1 MPEDSGNAKQNLVPD
16 ARFDSAY
23 LNDLTTAGTQLT
35 GHTNII
41 DWFGLHAGETR
52 NPRNVPGLQID
63 GYFLDG
69 ESKTTRAPGNL
80 YGNKR
85 LPFDSQFVIR
95 FPTAWNGKL
104 VITGAPGIRG
114 QYANDFMISDF
125 VLKKGYAFAST
136 DKGNSGLRFYSAGE
150 APGASVAEWHRRIKQ
165 LTEAA
170 KDAAEKY
177 YGEEPSRTYIT
188 GTSNAGYLTRF
199 ALEKHPDLYDGGVDW
214 AGVLW
219 RPEGPN
225 LLTFLPAALKY
236 YPKYVDPDESQ
247 TDHGTACDAIIKAG
261 FPEGSEF
268 LWRYHYEIYWNS
280 VQRVFREEFD
290 PYYLSSDVD
299 YEYSNRPQEVKNAVT
314 RVSLTG
320 KIGKPLITLHG
331 TLDTLLP
338 IKKTSDVYAGL
349 VEKAGK
355 ANLHRYYKVV
365 GGNHVDGLYDYAG
378 PDPNNPDPE
387 IRKKFREKLRPILPC
402 YRGAFDRLVE
412 WVEDE
417 KSPPDSKTVPK
428 PEGDVVNSC
437 SDLDKQE

>member
-136 DKGNSGLRFYSAGE
+136 DKGNSGLRFYSAGAISPGSFGGRM
-150 APGASVAEWHRRIKQ
+150 APAHQAAYGGRQRCSRKVLRRGTVSYVHHRNFQCR
-165 LTEAA
+165 
-170 KDAAEKY
+170 
-177 YGEEPSRTYIT
+177 
-188 GTSNAGYLTRF
+188 
-199 ALEKHPDLYDGGVDW
+199 V
-214 AGVLW
+214 
-219 RPEGPN
+219 PN
-225 LLTFLPAALKY
+225 SF
-236 YPKYVDPDESQ
+236 
-247 TDHGTACDAIIKAG
+247 C
-261 FPEGSEF
+261 
-268 LWRYHYEIYWNS
+268 
-280 VQRVFREEFD
+280 FRET
-290 PYYLSSDVD
+290 P
-299 YEYSNRPQEVKNAVT
+299 
-314 RVSLTG
+314 
-320 KIGKPLITLHG
+320 
-331 TLDTLLP
+331 
-338 IKKTSDVYAGL
+338 
-349 VEKAGK
+349 
-355 ANLHRYYKVV
+355 
-365 GGNHVDGLYDYAG
+365 
-378 PDPNNPDPE
+378 
-387 IRKKFREKLRPILPC
+387 
-402 YRGAFDRLVE
+402 
-412 WVEDE
+412 
-417 KSPPDSKTVPK
+417 
-428 PEGDVVNSC
+428 
-437 SDLDKQE
+437 